1 MNSHFT
7 KINQI
12 PRKPFIIS
20 LLLCLSPLSNAEDAL
35 MQPVQAVH
43 YQELPPP
50 WTTQAT
56 PVIAAITPSTKTNKS
71 NITTSARTKPVVKKA
86 PLPVAMPFTTP
97 QQKKVQTAK
106 AIKAAS
112 TVSPIQSLI
121 TRANQNDNDA
131 QYNLGMRYQYGNGV
145 EKSRSKAHRWL
156 NKSAES
162 GNPRAQYALSMF
174 YQQFARN
181 QAGAKKAL
189 LWLKR
194 AADQGLADAQ
204 YSLGMMFKNGS
215 LVYPNQAESQKW
227 LKMAAAQGHT
237 SAQLA
242 LQ

>member
-7 KINQI
+7 KINHT
-12 PRKPFIIS
+12 PRKSFIIS
-20 LLLCLSPLSNAEDAL
+20 LLLCLSPLSHADDAL

-43 YQELPPP
+43 FQELPPP
-50 WTTQAT
+50 WATQAT
-56 PVIAAITPSTKTNKS
+56 PVIVATPSSPKKMEPVIKT
-71 NITTSARTKPVVKKA
+71 
-86 PLPVAMPFTTP
+86 PLPVAMPLSP
-97 QQKKVQTAK
+97 QQEKVQTAR
-106 AIKAAS
+106 AIEAKPNATS
-112 TVSPIQSLI
+112 IQSLI
-121 TRANQNDNDA
+121 AKANHDDNDA
-131 QYNLGMRYQYGNGV
+131 QYDLGMRYQYGNGV

-181 QAGAKKAL
+181 QAGVKKAL

-242 LQ
+242 LH